1 MGQIEGR
8 IKIMKRKITIVF
20 VFIALIIKG
29 QEWKIVDETDG
40 QIFPSAV
47 ISMAHITEDKLKEL
61 MPIDT
66 NDNEI
71 GNTNGWVFLIIKTI
85 EPNSKIKIELNKTN
99 FFDQSVIEFILPKSN
114 YEYNVYP
121 EVIWDYEK
129 LLNINQ
135 PTTANFTIK
144 ITINGKELGQKNRI
158 MSIRSINEC
167 LYGQIDPETNKF
179 IDLSYLFAAYV
190 NENNPLIDEI
200 LKEALDTKIINSF
213 NGYQDDNTNVNSQIF
228 SIWYVLQK
236 RGFKYS
242 SITKT
247 SQTSKLVYSQRVRA
261 FENSLYT
268 SQANCVDGTV
278 LFASILRAIGIEPIL
293 IMVPGHMFLGYYVDK
308 EHTTYS
314 CLETTMMGN
323 VNLEDYPTLESQL
336 NISRQSFDEAEDLA
350 LKRVQEDLTKFYD
363 DNQDYKM
370 IEISDSLRL
379 LIQPIGK

>member
-1 MGQIEGR
+1 
-8 IKIMKRKITIVF
+8 
-20 VFIALIIKG
+20 
-29 QEWKIVDETDG
+29 
-40 QIFPSAV
+40 
-47 ISMAHITEDKLKEL
+47 MAHITEDKLKEL

-99 FFDQSVIEFILPKSN
+99 FFDQSIVEFILPKSN

-144 ITINGKELGQKNRI
+144 ISINGKELGQKNRI

-293 IMVPGHMFLGYYVDK
+293 IMVPGHMFLGYYIDK

-314 CLETTMMGN
+314 CLETTMMGH

-363 DNQDYKM
+363 DSQAYKM